1 MSKIIASAAI
11 RGAHKYVA
19 EAEQKLKEAI
29 ETYKPEKK
37 VAFPNTAYHLPLIL
51 ALLGLKVE
59 TLKDCQEALKYAQ
72 ELLPPLPEEQL
83 WLPYLGDALD
93 AGIATL
99 IAEEII
105 EALRYLDPSYKP
117 EPPWLGFTDDTIL
130 RTQGIKLVDGRM
142 PGFAACVGALPTNRD
157 AVELAR
163 ALQERNILVFM
174 AGDSNGRSMAEQLAD
189 EGIEMSWDTFL
200 VPYGKPV
207 SAAVF
212 ALNFAARAA
221 MTFGGIKP
229 GSFDAARKILL
240 YNKERVFAF
249 VLALGADPGVNGT
262 GQLLTDEKYA
272 TAAGAINFGFPV
284 IADVPIPQILPR
296 GICTYEHVVSG
307 VSLDKIVQKAIEV
320 RGLKIKISKIPIPVP
335 YGAGFEGER
344 VRKENLYVEFGGRYS
359 TAFELLRA
367 RPMDEVEDGKI
378 ELIGPDIDQA
388 QEGGAMPL
396 GVIVDVAGRN
406 LKPDFEPVL
415 ERRIH
420 HFISCINGVMHI
432 GQRDIPWVRISKE
445 AYEKGFRLKH
455 YGEVLVAKF
464 KEDFGAL
471 VDKVQVKIVTD
482 QAQVE
487 ALLKEAREIYRARDE
502 RVMGLKDEDVDT
514 FYSCILCVPKGEEIV
529 LADGS
534 FVPVEKLI
542 EQAVESD
549 GVKVLSW
556 DGCSLRPK
564 PVEEL
569 FINPAP
575 AELLRITLEN
585 GNALTLTPNHK
596 VLVDRDDLEWVP
608 AQELK
613 VGDGLVTARTT
624 YLNGAEPEETLHILD
639 VLPDDLL
646 VQDEG
651 FLAELRKILLQRFG
665 SWAKAARALKLPYHR
680 LYAAF
685 YQSPNPRVHPCRLTL
700 AEIKKICSILG
711 LSWHEAKTR
720 IRRLGTQGGSII
732 KKQALDEDLLYAA
745 GLVAADGC
753 VVRRGRGTSLQFTNT
768 EPALIERF
776 NRIMAE
782 AFDTRPRVYRVP
794 PYESRSRDGELVIR
808 GRREVLVS
816 RINNQLAGPLMNGLG
831 IGRDSQRREK
841 WSGEVISKLPP
852 QLIAA
857 FLRGLFDGDG
867 HVTKGRVLITTRS
880 FKEAQHI
887 VLLLKKL
894 GINAYI
900 SRIQRGFQVATKR
913 STDFLTWRQK
923 IGSEHPAKR
932 TKLEATPTVRDA
944 KHVSRT
950 DVLPRRCG
958 RLLRKIF
965 VEANGQLQI
974 TKLPVD
980 YKSLRAWISGRVRP
994 SREKLQAVT
1003 EALRSQVDQH
1013 LPAMQE
1019 LWDWCNS
1026 AVHIEKIKQVERIKN
1041 MDRAVY
1047 NFSVSDTH
1055 NYLVNG
1061 VVVKN
1066 CQSYA
1071 PNHVCIVTPQR
1082 LGLCGAYTWLDCG
1095 ASYEMDPHGPNKP
1108 VPKGV
1113 CLDPVLGEWQ
1123 GVNEYVRVA
1132 SNGNLER
1139 VSMYSI
1145 MQNPQTSC
1153 GCFECIVAVLPECN
1167 GVMVVNREFNGMTPI
1182 GMTFSTM
1189 AGEVGG
1195 GVQTPGFLG
1204 VGKLYLTSEKF
1215 ISAEGGIK
1223 RLVWMPSELKEE
1235 IKERLQKRLEEIG
1248 MPELFDKIATEKDAT
1263 TSEELLE
1270 FLQRVGHP
1278 ALEMEPIVQ

>member
-19 EAEQKLKEAI
+19 EAEQKLAEAI

-37 VAFPNTAYHLPLIL
+37 VGFPNTAYHLPLIL
-51 ALLGLKVE
+51 AILGLKVE
-59 TLKDCQEALKYAQ
+59 TLKDCQEALKHAK

-163 ALQERNILVFM
+163 ALQERNILVFI

-189 EGIEMSWDTFL
+189 EGIDMSWDTFL
-200 VPYGKPV
+200 VPYGKPI

-344 VRKENLYVEFGGRYS
+344 VRKENLYVEFGGKYS

-514 FYSCILCVPKGEEIV
+514 FYSCILC
-529 LADGS
+529 
-534 FVPVEKLI
+534 
-542 EQAVESD
+542 
-549 GVKVLSW
+549 
-556 DGCSLRPK
+556 
-564 PVEEL
+564 
-569 FINPAP
+569 
-575 AELLRITLEN
+575 
-585 GNALTLTPNHK
+585 
-596 VLVDRDDLEWVP
+596 
-608 AQELK
+608 
-613 VGDGLVTARTT
+613 
-624 YLNGAEPEETLHILD
+624 
-639 VLPDDLL
+639 
-646 VQDEG
+646 
-651 FLAELRKILLQRFG
+651 
-665 SWAKAARALKLPYHR
+665 
-680 LYAAF
+680 
-685 YQSPNPRVHPCRLTL
+685 
-700 AEIKKICSILG
+700 
-711 LSWHEAKTR
+711 
-720 IRRLGTQGGSII
+720 
-732 KKQALDEDLLYAA
+732 
-745 GLVAADGC
+745 
-753 VVRRGRGTSLQFTNT
+753 
-768 EPALIERF
+768 
-776 NRIMAE
+776 
-782 AFDTRPRVYRVP
+782 
-794 PYESRSRDGELVIR
+794 
-808 GRREVLVS
+808 
-816 RINNQLAGPLMNGLG
+816 
-831 IGRDSQRREK
+831 
-841 WSGEVISKLPP
+841 
-852 QLIAA
+852 
-857 FLRGLFDGDG
+857 
-867 HVTKGRVLITTRS
+867 
-880 FKEAQHI
+880 
-887 VLLLKKL
+887 
-894 GINAYI
+894 
-900 SRIQRGFQVATKR
+900 
-913 STDFLTWRQK
+913 
-923 IGSEHPAKR
+923 
-932 TKLEATPTVRDA
+932 
-944 KHVSRT
+944 
-950 DVLPRRCG
+950 
-958 RLLRKIF
+958 
-965 VEANGQLQI
+965 
-974 TKLPVD
+974 
-980 YKSLRAWISGRVRP
+980 
-994 SREKLQAVT
+994 
-1003 EALRSQVDQH
+1003 
-1013 LPAMQE
+1013 
-1019 LWDWCNS
+1019 
-1026 AVHIEKIKQVERIKN
+1026 
-1041 MDRAVY
+1041 
-1047 NFSVSDTH
+1047 
-1055 NYLVNG
+1055 
-1061 VVVKN
+1061 
-1066 CQSYA
+1066 QSYA

-1153 GCFECIVAVLPECN
+1153 GCFECIVAVLPETN
-1167 GVMVVNREFNGMTPI
+1167 GVMVVSREYQGETPI

-1195 GVQTPGFLG
+1195 GLQTPGFLG

>member
-1 MSKIIASAAI
+1 MSKIIATAAI

-19 EAEQKLKEAI
+19 EAEQKLTEAI
-29 ETYKPEKK
+29 EAYRPEKK
-37 VAFPNTAYHLPLIL
+37 VGFPNTAYHLPLIL

-59 TLKDCQEALKYAQ
+59 TLKDCQEVLQHAK
-72 ELLPPLPEEQL
+72 ELLPPIPQDQL

-99 IAEEII
+99 IAQEII
-105 EALRYLDPSYKP
+105 EALKYLDPSYKP
-117 EPPWLGFTDDTIL
+117 EPPWLGFTDDAIL

-142 PGFAACVGALPTNRD
+142 PGFAACVGALPTNKD
-157 AVELAR
+157 AVELVR
-163 ALQERNILVFM
+163 ALQERNILIFI
-174 AGDSNGRSMAEQLAD
+174 AGESHGRSMAEQLHE
-189 EGIEMSWDTFL
+189 EGVEMGWDTYI
-200 VPYGKPV
+200 VPYGKHV
-207 SAAVF
+207 GAAVY

-262 GQLLTDEKYA
+262 GQLLSDEKYA

-307 VSLDKIVQKAIEV
+307 VPLDKIIHKAIEV
-320 RGLKIKISKIPIPVP
+320 RGLKIKVSKIPIPVP
-335 YGAGFEGER
+335 YGASFEGER
-344 VRKENLYVEFGGRYS
+344 VRKENLYVEFGGKYS
-359 TAFELLRA
+359 TAFELLRV

-406 LKPDFEPVL
+406 LKADFEPVL

-445 AYEKGFRLKH
+445 AYQKGFRLKH

-482 QAQVE
+482 QAQVD
-487 ALLKEAREIYRARDE
+487 ALIKEAREIYRARDE
-502 RVMGLKDEDVDT
+502 RIMGMKDEDVDT
-514 FYSCILCVPKGEEIV
+514 FYSCV
-529 LADGS
+529 L
-534 FVPVEKLI
+534 
-542 EQAVESD
+542 
-549 GVKVLSW
+549 
-556 DGCSLRPK
+556 
-564 PVEEL
+564 
-569 FINPAP
+569 
-575 AELLRITLEN
+575 
-585 GNALTLTPNHK
+585 
-596 VLVDRDDLEWVP
+596 
-608 AQELK
+608 
-613 VGDGLVTARTT
+613 
-624 YLNGAEPEETLHILD
+624 
-639 VLPDDLL
+639 
-646 VQDEG
+646 
-651 FLAELRKILLQRFG
+651 
-665 SWAKAARALKLPYHR
+665 
-680 LYAAF
+680 
-685 YQSPNPRVHPCRLTL
+685 
-700 AEIKKICSILG
+700 
-711 LSWHEAKTR
+711 
-720 IRRLGTQGGSII
+720 
-732 KKQALDEDLLYAA
+732 
-745 GLVAADGC
+745 
-753 VVRRGRGTSLQFTNT
+753 
-768 EPALIERF
+768 
-776 NRIMAE
+776 
-782 AFDTRPRVYRVP
+782 
-794 PYESRSRDGELVIR
+794 
-808 GRREVLVS
+808 
-816 RINNQLAGPLMNGLG
+816 
-831 IGRDSQRREK
+831 
-841 WSGEVISKLPP
+841 
-852 QLIAA
+852 
-857 FLRGLFDGDG
+857 
-867 HVTKGRVLITTRS
+867 
-880 FKEAQHI
+880 
-887 VLLLKKL
+887 
-894 GINAYI
+894 
-900 SRIQRGFQVATKR
+900 
-913 STDFLTWRQK
+913 
-923 IGSEHPAKR
+923 
-932 TKLEATPTVRDA
+932 
-944 KHVSRT
+944 
-950 DVLPRRCG
+950 
-958 RLLRKIF
+958 
-965 VEANGQLQI
+965 
-974 TKLPVD
+974 
-980 YKSLRAWISGRVRP
+980 
-994 SREKLQAVT
+994 
-1003 EALRSQVDQH
+1003 
-1013 LPAMQE
+1013 
-1019 LWDWCNS
+1019 
-1026 AVHIEKIKQVERIKN
+1026 
-1041 MDRAVY
+1041 
-1047 NFSVSDTH
+1047 
-1055 NYLVNG
+1055 
-1061 VVVKN
+1061 

-1108 VPKGV
+1108 VPKGA

-1153 GCFECIVAVLPECN
+1153 GCFECLVAVLPECN

-1248 MPELFDKIATEKDAT
+1248 MPELFDKIATEKEAT

-1270 FLQRVGHP
+1270 FLQRVRHP